1 MCWPQTKHFRWEGLE
16 VDLDRTDRRILAL
29 LSKNVRITN
38 KELADAVGLSPS
50 SVHERTKRL
59 FGSGIVSGAHLD
71 IDLGQ
76 LGFSLKAL
84 LFVQMSEH
92 EKTNLDAFVQDVLEF
107 AEVRSA
113 WMISG
118 RFDAIVELVTRDTT
132 HLHRVVVE
140 KFSSREEVHRI
151 ETSIVFDGAEQHD
164 LSAVLELST

>member
-1 MCWPQTKHFRWEGLE
+1 M
-16 VDLDRTDRRILAL
+16 DLDRTDRQILAM

-50 SVHERTKRL
+50 SVHERSKRL
-59 FGSGIVSGAHLD
+59 FSSGIVSGAHLD
-71 IDLGQ
+71 IDLGK
-76 LGFSLKAL
+76 LGLSMKAL

-92 EKTNLDAFVQDVLEF
+92 EKSNLDAFVQDVLKF

-164 LSAVLELST
+164 LSAILELST

>member
-1 MCWPQTKHFRWEGLE
+1 ME
-16 VDLDRTDRRILAL
+16 LDRTDRQILAL

-38 KELADAVGLSPS
+38 KELADAVELSPS

-59 FGSGIVSGAHLD
+59 LNSEVVSGAHLA
-71 IDLGQ
+71 IDFGQ
-76 LGFSLKAL
+76 LGFSMKAL

-92 EKTNLDAFVQDVLEF
+92 EKSNLDAFVQDVLKF

-140 KFSSREEVHRI
+140 KFSSREEIHRI
-151 ETSIVFDGAEQHD
+151 ETSIVFAGAEQHD
-164 LSAVLELST
+164 LSALMALGN

>member
-1 MCWPQTKHFRWEGLE
+1 M
-16 VDLDRTDRRILAL
+16 DLDRTDRRILAL
-29 LSKNVRITN
+29 LSKNVRMSN
-38 KELADAVGLSPS
+38 KELADAVKLSPS

-59 FGSGIVSGAHLD
+59 LKSGVVSGAHLD

-76 LGFSLKAL
+76 LGFPMKAL

-92 EKTNLDAFVQDVLEF
+92 EKSNLDAFVQDVLAF

-113 WMISG
+113 WMITG

-164 LSAVLELST
+164 LAGILELSP